1 MGGQNNSQEL
11 IIKKDGPVW
20 RVILNRPEKKN
31 AINDEMF
38 AALKRLAEE
47 ITSDPNLCRVV
58 VFSGAGDVFCSG
70 GDLKTLMGGGYGG
83 DISAV
88 RNEFRGLQRILDQ
101 VEGMPVPTI
110 AAIHGYALGAGLQLA
125 LACDFRIAAED
136 AMLGLPDVK
145 NGFIP
150 GIGATTRL
158 PRLIGLARAKELLLM
173 GTNIDAKKALDFG
186 LVNAAVPLDE
196 LEPAVEEW
204 CSRLI
209 RRAPMAVAAGKYLL
223 NTWADLEETADVQMK
238 LLSSEDAKEGVTA
251 FFERRAPVFK
261 GK

>member
-1 MGGQNNSQEL
+1 MGDQSNSQEL
-11 IIKKDGPVW
+11 IIRKEGPVW

-31 AINDEMF
+31 AINDNMF
-38 AALKRLAEE
+38 AGLKRLAEE
-47 ITSDPNLCRVV
+47 ITENPDLCRVV

-83 DISAV
+83 DVSAI
-88 RNEFRGLQRILDQ
+88 RNEFRGLQHTLDQ
-101 VEGMPVPTI
+101 VEAMPVPTI

-136 AMLGLPDVK
+136 AKLGLPDVK

-173 GTNIDAKKALDFG
+173 GTNIDANKALDFG
-186 LVNAAVPLDE
+186 LVNATVPLEDVE
-196 LEPAVEEW
+196 AVVEEW

-209 RRAPMAVAAGKYLL
+209 RRAPMALAAGKHLL

-238 LLSSEDAKEGVTA
+238 LLASEDAKEGVTA
-251 FFERRAPVFK
+251 FFERRAPNFR